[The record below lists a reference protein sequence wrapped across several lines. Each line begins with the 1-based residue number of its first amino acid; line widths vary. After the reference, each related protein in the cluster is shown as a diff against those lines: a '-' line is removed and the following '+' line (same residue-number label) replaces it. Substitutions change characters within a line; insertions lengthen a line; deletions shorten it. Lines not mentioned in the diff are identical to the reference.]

1 MYRPL
6 RKAYLLLLLVV
17 AIALATI
24 SSATTTDARVAARAV
39 LLQKTIWIYGGNTGP
54 DGLPRNLLSR
64 LDVSVS
70 WETSNPPYVNYTAE
84 GVSTAPVTMLG
95 TLFPSA
101 DQTAFYS
108 LDVFGL
114 GGTSTFGKYDI
125 ATRAWYMFSTT
136 TGQTIPNAGPAA
148 YDNKGNTWV
157 WGGNYP
163 KNGYNQFVY
172 LFDHSRQV
180 WNTMQSPSPIVT
192 REFHTAN
199 LLPNGMIIIIGGLYL
214 IKNGTQWINVY
225 ADMADTPTYNT
236 SSGVWRNN
244 TASGFVRPRNMHTA
258 TLSPDG
264 YTLIIYGGSA
274 PANVTG
280 SMIRPQTGYDETTLG
295 DVQVLNTQKYTWSS
309 PNTTGISPSARF
321 GHTAV
326 QVGWQMIVMGG
337 STGDNFAILP
347 SNETTV
353 LDTTQWSWL
362 TNYTPTIWID
372 VFNQTLDFAS
382 PTTSTSITLTSTP
395 ISTPPPISTPTS
407 PSIGVIAGISV
418 GAVVALAAFMAVMYR
433 LWWRRDFDNRN
444 RLPGGPNSN
453 RDSIQQ
459 VLVNYSNPKP
469 DDLPQSTQVTPFNP
483 TQEKPMFVTM
493 PGKSFDPIRDD
504 GSGLPLLKLDGTK
517 PEILGVKPDETKSKH
532 PRVKPDEIRQE
543 TPRSKPDETR
553 PESPG
558 DKPDDTVEP
567 EAGSSSLQDLGVD
580 LG

>member
-125 ATRAWYMFSTT
+125 ATRAC
-136 TGQTIPNAGPAA
+136 GPAA

-163 KNGYNQFVY
+163 KNGCLPVRPQSAGLEYHAVAQPHRNTRISHRESVAVSYGPRFWHGNNRM
-172 LFDHSRQV
+172 LFFSY
-180 WNTMQSPSPIVT
+180 P
-192 REFHTAN
+192 
-199 LLPNGMIIIIGGLYL
+199 LPYVFIDSNGMIIIIGGLYL

-225 ADMADTPTYNT
+225 ADMADTPTYKCVPLSFVNT

-258 TLSPDG
+258 TLCNTVSFCV
-264 YTLIIYGGSA
+264 YVVCLKS
-274 PANVTG
+274 
-280 SMIRPQTGYDETTLG
+280 
-295 DVQVLNTQKYTWSS
+295 VL
-309 PNTTGISPSARF
+309 A
-321 GHTAV
+321 
-326 QVGWQMIVMGG
+326 
-337 STGDNFAILP
+337 
-347 SNETTV
+347 
-353 LDTTQWSWL
+353 
-362 TNYTPTIWID
+362 
-372 VFNQTLDFAS
+372 
-382 PTTSTSITLTSTP
+382 LTS
-395 ISTPPPISTPTS
+395 
-407 PSIGVIAGISV
+407 
-418 GAVVALAAFMAVMYR
+418 F
-433 LWWRRDFDNRN
+433 NR
-444 RLPGGPNSN
+444 
-453 RDSIQQ
+453 
-459 VLVNYSNPKP
+459 
-469 DDLPQSTQVTPFNP
+469 
-483 TQEKPMFVTM
+483 
-493 PGKSFDPIRDD
+493 IRYD
-504 GSGLPLLKLDGTK
+504 
-517 PEILGVKPDETKSKH
+517 
-532 PRVKPDEIRQE
+532 
-543 TPRSKPDETR
+543 
-553 PESPG
+553 SPG
-558 DKPDDTVEP
+558 RLYPHHIRR
-567 EAGSSSLQDLGVD
+567 LGPS
-580 LG
+580 